1 MCALRVLRSHGLQ
14 EWPMRDAFSGMYC
27 SHPEA
32 AILYTQAWRASR
44 SSAADYKRLTRCKN
58 KPGYSDRD
66 SQSMSA
72 MFAEGDDS
80 LFRQTVVISLGSIYL
95 NGVDLPIL
103 SEEAKP

>member
-1 MCALRVLRSHGLQ
+1 
-14 EWPMRDAFSGMYC
+14 
-27 SHPEA
+27 
-32 AILYTQAWRASR
+32 
-44 SSAADYKRLTRCKN
+44 
-58 KPGYSDRD
+58 
-66 SQSMSA
+66 MSA